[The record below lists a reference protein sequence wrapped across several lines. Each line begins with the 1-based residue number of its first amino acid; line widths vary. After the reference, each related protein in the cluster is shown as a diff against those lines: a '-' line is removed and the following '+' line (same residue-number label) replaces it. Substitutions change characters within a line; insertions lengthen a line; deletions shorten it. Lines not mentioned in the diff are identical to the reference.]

1 MSRPLRLLCV
11 GGHPADTFDCC
22 GGALAHHVQNG
33 DSVTVVALTAGT
45 RIHDVVI
52 SDTLRFRDR
61 VPDAAELTAL
71 MEARVVVKE
80 EEVRQ
85 ACAFLGVTDVRF
97 FRYDDAVL
105 TLREELILRM
115 ASLIRE
121 VRPDV
126 VITHHPNENGGFGS
140 HHAATARLVLEGIS
154 TAYGV
159 GMGDPNPPH
168 RVAQVFFTVGALQ
181 IPLNS
186 LVGAWFPDLIVDITD
201 VVEAKV
207 RAIDAMRSQ
216 QYGGDYARKRIELT
230 DGSIGAIVGVAY
242 AEGYITYLPEVSR
255 LLPVSDLLREYAA
268 ESEADTMGRFTQII
282 ATKVDLPD

>member
-1 MSRPLRLLCV
+1 
-11 GGHPADTFDCC
+11 
-22 GGALAHHVQNG
+22 
-33 DSVTVVALTAGT
+33 VTVVALTAGT
-45 RIHDVVI
+45 RVHDVVI

-61 VPDAAELTAL
+61 MPDAVELIAL
-71 MEARVVVKE
+71 MAERTVVKE
-80 EEVRQ
+80 DEVRS

-105 TLREELILRM
+105 TLTEELILRM

-126 VITHHPNENGGFGS
+126 VITHHPNENAGFGS

-154 TAYGV
+154 AAYGV
-159 GMGDPNPPH
+159 GLGDPNPPY

-186 LVGAWFPDLIVDITD
+186 LVGAWYPDLIVDITD

-242 AEGYITYLPEVSR
+242 AEGYITYLPEVTR
-255 LLPVSDLLREYAA
+255 LLPVSDLLREFAA
-268 ESEADTMGRFTQII
+268 ESEADTMARFTQII